1 MHRYT
6 GRATD
11 IKTQTHART
20 HTPTQ
25 MFFILCPYMYVTHLK
40 RASQHGPESCSSM
53 VTHRIAQ
60 MLLSRV
66 QAHNRKPNSQHVRVE
81 SNILPW
87 TPALEVKHVVSH

>member
-1 MHRYT
+1 MHRHT

-53 VTHRIAQ
+53 VTQDSTNVA
-60 MLLSRV
+60 
-66 QAHNRKPNSQHVRVE
+66 
-81 SNILPW
+81 
-87 TPALEVKHVVSH
+87 VKSAGPQQEAKQSTCTC